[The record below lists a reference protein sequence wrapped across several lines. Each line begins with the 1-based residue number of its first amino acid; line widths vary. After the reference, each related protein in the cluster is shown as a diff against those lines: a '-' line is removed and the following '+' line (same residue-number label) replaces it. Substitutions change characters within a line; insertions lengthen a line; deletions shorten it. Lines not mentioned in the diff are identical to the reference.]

1 MANTLTKSERLSGK
15 TAVSALIHKGRW
27 GVCAPLRYCFTVG
40 NGLEFNRIIVS
51 VPKKFFKR
59 AVKRNLL
66 KRRLREAYR
75 TQKSLLP
82 SSAGVD
88 LLLSY
93 SSAEI
98 LSSAEIRECVAA
110 VLTQVAAR
118 SAAAASNPASAFEPS
133 FSGRAAA
140 SNPAPDDGKE

>member
-1 MANTLTKSERLSGK
+1 MLSTPANTLPKEERLCGK
-15 TAVSALIHKGRW
+15 TTISALISGGRW
-27 GVCAPLRYCFTVG
+27 GSTAHLKYCWRSTG
-40 NGLEFNRIIVS
+40 EEGAGRIMVS
-51 VPKKFFKR
+51 VSKRYFKR

-98 LSSAEIRECVAA
+98 LSSVEIRECVAA
-110 VLTQVAAR
+110 VLRQVADR
-118 SAAAASNPASAFEPS
+118 SAAAASNPVPGHGE
-133 FSGRAAA
+133 
-140 SNPAPDDGKE
+140 E